1 MPIELHNKQTR
12 TTSIK
17 RKHFLVGP
25 PILLHEESVDF
36 AITYFLLSGN
46 SQRVWALN
54 ASCPQVIFFWISGP
68 TKLFSQQKKMVVR
81 RGIIEGQFLEAIR
94 LVSRDYRYEVGQ
106 PKKQPFCI
114 CCPCKAQGEH
124 GYFTHT
130 FVCVAQD
137 CSTINLL

>member
-1 MPIELHNKQTR
+1 MAAGAGPVERGLCVVASKKGYLVPIELHNKQTR

-36 AITYFLLSGN
+36 AITYFLFSGN

-68 TKLFSQQKKMVVR
+68 TKLFSQQKR
-81 RGIIEGQFLEAIR
+81 WL
-94 LVSRDYRYEVGQ
+94 
-106 PKKQPFCI
+106 
-114 CCPCKAQGEH
+114 
-124 GYFTHT
+124 
-130 FVCVAQD
+130 
-137 CSTINLL
+137 